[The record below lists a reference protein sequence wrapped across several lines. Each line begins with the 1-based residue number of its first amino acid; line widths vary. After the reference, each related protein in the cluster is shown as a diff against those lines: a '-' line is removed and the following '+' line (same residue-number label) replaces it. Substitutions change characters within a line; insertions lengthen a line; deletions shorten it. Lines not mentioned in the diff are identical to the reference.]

1 MVRDQD
7 RDRCERAETKTE
19 TAITKKKGL
28 ETYSPARGSTGLLK
42 LGPHKNIVTEKDL
55 YRGKVVKK
63 AFF

>member
-19 TAITKKKGL
+19 TETTKNGL

-55 YRGKVVKK
+55 FCGKVVKK